1 MMRLSGIR
9 QQNPIAIAVC
19 FLLLL
24 SFPIL
29 AESEEPDT
37 TALTVAKTES
47 DFDKAA
53 ILDLRVVYEDD
64 SISGLVAPPAGVY
77 PFEPGD
83 GVVLRAYGRGA
94 VPVAISWSGDV
105 SGTGE
110 TLYVDMDVSKRI
122 TVTFSRVAQWPEK
135 EEPPWFTVSENKN
148 FYAFLGGGD
157 LYGWFAASRNE
168 KKGAGIT
175 HITHHDSYLIPLM
188 HNTSL
193 NFEHIF
199 SGAAADNYRS
209 TFTPRTD
216 PMKFCIEAPGTA
228 RVQWPPAGSFR
239 NMESEKIYH
248 FDGNDA
254 KDVAFSTIPQDDAF
268 PLDYIG
274 FMWATYQ
281 NRFFEPAI
289 YFQGVSEGVENWI
302 RFGPEMSE
310 NRLGRTVS
318 FLDSE
323 SLQVETGADEF
334 NAFTLEDVHFTKPV
348 FYGLLDL
355 SLPESSQKNK
365 MALVMMFDQEQPIR
379 FAVWNWCNPT
389 AISAW
394 DWQYIVHNPRPGQQ
408 IGYRARMV
416 CTESDVPD
424 GVMSRYQ
431 AWRELPAVSPEAD
444 ILLTYPHLPIYWS
457 PAIHEFEPLEMGRCL
472 EGTNPNRALDLYREL
487 LSTIHYSSR
496 AARQMANLL
505 LREYDAER
513 RNKECIDTCNYW
525 SNQVLPLSNFGKAC
539 YDVGD
544 FEATNIILKK
554 ALEIDP
560 DNVNSRF
567 YLGAAR
573 LWLNNE
579 DEGIGLIEE
588 AVTREPV
595 RQEKAA
601 TIFATRAAT
610 VMEAGNFALA
620 ETLYRKAIALAP
632 DDHWHEVHL
641 GEMLDKQGREDEA
654 LALYQIVLLASP
666 ESPYTAQL
674 VDNLY
679 RNRNDI
685 EGCIQFWH
693 SIYEQHNKAVVP
705 ALHLG
710 MAYYDNS
717 EHESA
722 EAVLQATLEGAPENA
737 EISFYLGASRLRLDK
752 VDEGIALIEV
762 AVAREPMLA
771 EQAVTVFA
779 THAANVLAAG
789 DYVLAETLYRK
800 AVALVREDIGYPV
813 YPGETFENQSKE
825 GETLE

>member
-1 MMRLSGIR
+1 MMRLFSIR

-19 FLLLL
+19 LFLLIT
-24 SFPIL
+24 FP
-29 AESEEPDT
+29 AFVESEEPDAIT
-37 TALTVAKTES
+37 LTAAKTES

-53 ILDLRVVYEDD
+53 ILDLRVVYEGEA
-64 SISGLVAPPAGVY
+64 ISGLVAPPAGVY

-83 GVVLRAYGRGA
+83 GVVLRAYGRGET
-94 VPVAISWSGDV
+94 PVAISWSGDA

-110 TLYVDMDVSKRI
+110 TLYVDMDVSKHI
-122 TVTFSRVAQWPEK
+122 TVTFSRMAQWPEK
-135 EEPPWFTVSENKN
+135 EEPPWFTVTENKN
-148 FYAFLGGGD
+148 YYAFLGGGD

-175 HITHHDSYLIPLM
+175 HITHRDSFLIPLM

-228 RVQWPPAGSFR
+228 RVQWPSTGSSW
-239 NMESEKIYH
+239 NMESEMIYR

-254 KDVAFSTIPQDDAF
+254 IDMTFSTIPQDDVF
-268 PLDYIG
+268 PLGYVG

-289 YFQGVSEGVENWI
+289 YFQGVSEGVEDWM

-318 FLDSE
+318 FLDSK

-334 NAFTLEDVHFTKPV
+334 NALALEDVHFTKPV
-348 FYGLLDL
+348 YYGLLDM

-365 MALVMMFDQEQPIR
+365 MAFAMMFDQEQPIR
-379 FAVWNWCNPT
+379 FSVWNWCNPT

-394 DWQYIVHNPRPGQQ
+394 DWQYIAHNPRPGQKA
-408 IGYRARMV
+408 GYRARMV

-424 GVMSRYQ
+424 GVLSRYQ

-444 ILLTYPHLPIYWS
+444 SLLAYPHLPIYWS
-457 PAIHEFEPLEMGRCL
+457 PAVHEFEPLEMGRCL
-472 EGTNPNRALDLYREL
+472 ERTNPDRALELYREL
-487 LSTIHYSSR
+487 LSTIHYGSR

-513 RNKECIDTCNYW
+513 RNKEYIDTCNYW

-544 FEATNIILKK
+544 FEATNLILGK
-554 ALEIDP
+554 ALEIDSG
-560 DNVNSRF
+560 NVNSRF

-573 LWLNNE
+573 LWLNKE

-588 AVTREPV
+588 AMTREPV

-601 TIFATRAAT
+601 AIFAARAAT

-632 DDHWHEVHL
+632 DDHWHKVHL
-641 GEMLDKQGREDEA
+641 GEMLYKQGREEEA
-654 LALYQIVLLASP
+654 LALYQTVLLASP

-674 VDNLY
+674 VDTLY
-679 RNRNDI
+679 RNRDDI
-685 EGCIQFWH
+685 EGCVQFWRNVH
-693 SIYEQHNKAVVP
+693 VQHNEAAVP

-710 MAYYDNS
+710 MAYYDND
-717 EHESA
+717 EYESA
-722 EAVLQATLEGAPENA
+722 EAVLQATLESASENA
-737 EISFYLGASRLRLDK
+737 EILFYLGASQLWLDK
-752 VDEGIALIEV
+752 ADTGIALIEA
-762 AVAREPMLA
+762 AVAREPALTEKA
-771 EQAVTVFA
+771 TTAFA
-779 THAANVLAAG
+779 AYAANVLAMD
-789 DYVLAETLYRK
+789 DYALAETLYRK
-800 AVALVREDIGYPV
+800 AVALVPEDIGYPV
-813 YPGETFENQSKE
+813 YPGEALENQSQE